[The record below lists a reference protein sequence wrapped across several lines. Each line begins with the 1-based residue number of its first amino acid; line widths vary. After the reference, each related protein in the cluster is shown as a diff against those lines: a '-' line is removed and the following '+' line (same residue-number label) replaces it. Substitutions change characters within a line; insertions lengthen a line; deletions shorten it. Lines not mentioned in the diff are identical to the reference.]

1 MYIILQS
8 RNEAIQQ
15 KYMYVIIL
23 TNKQTNKQTNKSH
36 VTFLFPDRHE
46 LPVLPGSPVIEGVAI
61 TTTPNTAY
69 EMMKQGGRV
78 GGEYEVVNSPPG
90 GPPLSKDLEGM
101 YEVPSPPSSHQP
113 MPAIPLPVAPPT
125 SGNVGGAGE
134 EAVYESI
141 PGDK

>member
-1 MYIILQS
+1 MYVILQS
-8 RNEAIQQ
+8 RNKATLVNVQ
-15 KYMYVIIL
+15 KYMYVI
-23 TNKQTNKQTNKSH
+23 TKKQIH

-46 LPVLPGSPVIEGVAI
+46 LTMLPGSPVIEGVAI

-78 GGEYEVVNSPPG
+78 GGEYKVVNSPPG

-101 YEVPSPPSSHQP
+101 YEVYEVPSPPSSHQP
-113 MPAIPLPVAPPT
+113 VPAIPLPVASPI
-125 SGNVGGAGE
+125 SGNVGGARE
-134 EAVYESI
+134 EEEEVYEPI

>member
-1 MYIILQS
+1 MD
-8 RNEAIQQ
+8 
-15 KYMYVIIL
+15 MYVI
-23 TNKQTNKQTNKSH
+23 TKKQSH

-46 LPVLPGSPVIEGVAI
+46 LTVLPGSPVIEGVAI

-69 EMMKQGGRV
+69 ETMKQGGRV

-113 MPAIPLPVAPPT
+113 VPLPVAPPT
-125 SGNVGGAGE
+125 PGNVGGAGE
-134 EAVYESI
+134 EEEEVYEPI